1 MLSMH
6 SLSVSAAVGVSLLR
20 RAFLPPQHQTT
31 SSLFFPPF
39 IKFRFSN
46 PWTWTIWLL
55 IIYLSTNWLLTPSV
69 GLLCSRKVA
78 FPVSTYACKSD
89 AAKIFRSHWRNGQSH
104 KVCGSL
110 IIILATQCFGAKFTQ
125 GLGNATCSLNQF
137 HVCANFM
144 LLCSTV
150 IFLVTEKGK
159 TNTTFA
165 LENVYR
171 WRGGGEDVDYYVRVE
186 RAISHK
192 GGFEQNLTEY
202 GRSSSQ
208 IETGDQNAVKENN
221 HSVLTITLLLISLW
235 CTNIRQWRWLLIITA
250 NRASFQIQFSCS
262 KIITYLLHTDTDRP
276 EC

>member
-1 MLSMH
+1 MPVKVTLPKFLGPIGEMAS
-6 SLSVSAAVGVSLLR
+6 STRFAVHLLLYR
-20 RAFLPPQHQTT
+20 
-31 SSLFFPPF
+31 
-39 IKFRFSN
+39 
-46 PWTWTIWLL
+46 
-55 IIYLSTNWLLTPSV
+55 V
-69 GLLCSRKVA
+69 G
-78 FPVSTYACKSD
+78 
-89 AAKIFRSHWRNGQSH
+89 H
-104 KVCGSL
+104 
-110 IIILATQCFGAKFTQ
+110 QCFGAKFTQ

-221 HSVLTITLLLISLW
+221 HSVLTIILLLISL
-235 CTNIRQWRWLLIITA
+235 
-250 NRASFQIQFSCS
+250 
-262 KIITYLLHTDTDRP
+262 
-276 EC
+276 

>member
-1 MLSMH
+1 MDLNNLASH
-6 SLSVSAAVGVSLLR
+6 YLYLYPRTDFWPLQLGCYVHARLPFQSVLMPVKVTLPKFLGSIGEMASSTRFAVHLLYR
-20 RAFLPPQHQTT
+20 
-31 SSLFFPPF
+31 
-39 IKFRFSN
+39 
-46 PWTWTIWLL
+46 
-55 IIYLSTNWLLTPSV
+55 V
-69 GLLCSRKVA
+69 GHPVFWRKIH
-78 FPVSTYACKSD
+78 T
-89 AAKIFRSHWRNGQSH
+89 R
-104 KVCGSL
+104 L
-110 IIILATQCFGAKFTQ
+110 
-125 GLGNATCSLNQF
+125 ATCSLNQF

-221 HSVLTITLLLISLW
+221 HSVLTIILLLISLW